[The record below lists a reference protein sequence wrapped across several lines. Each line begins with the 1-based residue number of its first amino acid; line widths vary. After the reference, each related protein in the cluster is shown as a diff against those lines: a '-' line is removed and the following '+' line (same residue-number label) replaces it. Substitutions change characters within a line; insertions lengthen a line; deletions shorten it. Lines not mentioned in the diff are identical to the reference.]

1 MGSDLR
7 IEIKK
12 GIQALFELT
21 FDFLSRTFQNVHG
34 HVRLMAIGEFQGSVS
49 YLDDLALGQQ
59 THSVDQSQICHVKHL
74 IDVDWCSGGE
84 VRFTIS
90 A

>member
-1 MGSDLR
+1 MPLDLR

-21 FDFLSRTFQNVHG
+21 LDFLSRTLQDVHC
-34 HVRLMAIGEFQGSVS
+34 HVRLVAVGELQGGVS

-59 THSVDQSQICHVKHL
+59 TQSVDQSQICHVKHL
-74 IDVDWCSGGE
+74 IDVDWSSGCE

>member
-1 MGSDLR
+1 MPSDLR
-7 IEIKK
+7 IKIKE

-21 FDFLSRTFQNVHG
+21 LDFLSRALQNVHG
-34 HVRLMAIGEFQGSVS
+34 HVRLVAIGEFQGGVS

-59 THSVDQSQICHVKHL
+59 AHSVDQSQICHVKHL
-74 IDVDWCSGGE
+74 IDVDWCSGCE